1 VGPLPALTAALLL
14 ASPRAQLDAAVAT
27 SAHAAS
33 DYPGPLGPDAARSL
47 DVEPA
52 IKVLLQE
59 PALRLQGDYAAGLL
73 LTGPGESS
81 VATRHSGSLSAT
93 WKQSPNLELVSS
105 NRFRYGRSL
114 LAWDAGA
121 RRPFD
126 SLDGFLPLVDDEL
139 FADGEVGFSLIP
151 GKRLTLD
158 VAAGY
163 FAYGGASAASQQL
176 VPLQQGPQLYVGL
189 THELTR
195 NDQIGAELYASHTVA
210 SGDHRSSL
218 LKSSAIWRRQLDAS
232 TQAKISFGASL
243 DQRSQAAQSSFDA
256 FPLVGA
262 EMQHDFLERTR
273 RVELRALAALE
284 PHYSLLTADL
294 QERAQLEASARFVLR
309 ERFWLRL
316 RGAAAR
322 DLLAAGGAHLW
333 VAALDTALQLRN
345 DVVLSAGAERMW
357 QQVAAGTP
365 VPTAAW
371 VAFASVI
378 FTARDVL

>member
-1 VGPLPALTAALLL
+1 VAPAAAVIAALLL
-14 ASPRAQLDAAVAT
+14 ASPRAQLDAGVAT

-52 IKVLLQE
+52 VKLLLQE
-59 PALRLQGDYAAGLL
+59 PALRVQTEYAAGLL
-73 LTGPGESS
+73 LTGPGESGI
-81 VATRHSGSLSAT
+81 ATRHTGSLAFA

-105 NRFRYGRSL
+105 NRFRYGRSV
-114 LAWDAGA
+114 LALDPGL

-126 SLDGFLPLVDDEL
+126 SLEGLLPLVDDEL
-139 FADGEVGFSLIP
+139 FADGELGFSFVP
-151 GKRLTLD
+151 ARRLTLD

-163 FAYGGASAASQQL
+163 FAYGGASAASQHL

-195 NDQIGAELYASHTVA
+195 NDQIGAEIYASHTVA
-210 SGDHRSSL
+210 SDDHSSSL
-218 LKSSAIWRRQLDAS
+218 LRSAASWRRQLDAA
-232 TQAKISFGASL
+232 TQAKISLGASL

-262 EMQHDFLERTR
+262 ELQHDFLERTR
-273 RVELRALAALE
+273 RVELRTLAALE

-309 ERFWLRL
+309 ERFWVRL

-345 DVVLSAGAERMW
+345 DLVLTAGAERLW

-365 VPTAAW
+365 VPSAAW
-371 VAFASVI
+371 VAFASLS